1 MESLKVEMTDVFYLP
16 KQDVE
21 TLRYGKALQKIRDAV
36 DGLNQALEKF
46 AKVFD
51 QRFVM
56 LEQDVWYDYA
66 TGLLLPKFEKYR
78 CPSYEMWEL
87 VVSSKSER
95 IANMRFSFAKFRGR
109 LMTNEEAQIL
119 FDHRVKY
126 PYRHKSLNKFDIRVA
141 WMRGLVEK
149 SPKFTK
155 CCPIGTWLLTSD
167 FSWDSQKGAAIYNV
181 TKGMMMFLPYSVEIH
196 VAAIPVYAMT
206 EPHPLEESLSETE
219 RKNMRRVAATAFF
232 EQDLWPEG
240 LPKRLKVFL
249 LKMREALSSYIVL
262 DKKSGAYQVD
272 EKKFRHSW
280 KSENGGL
287 VSENNLDKLIAEASR
302 EKALGVDSALVKDI
316 LLKCDYV
323 RANLSPYAENV
334 LTDLNAGHWELYEQ
348 MLKKP
353 PEAEKLRLKQELPA
367 RPPALDIR
375 ADGICAIDFGTKST
389 TVVCRNQGEYLR
401 RIGRGEYHKAPRMED
416 YENPTA
422 VELRDLES
430 FLAAYRAREGR
441 PFTHWEEVTV
451 SHTARNRLLENEERT
466 IIQSVFS
473 ELKQWA
479 NSMRSGGYRMR
490 DQRGEEVVLPAYLD
504 LPEGAF
510 DPIEL
515 YAYYLGLY
523 INNMHRDGGI
533 YLDYILSY
541 PVKYS
546 KPVRERIR
554 QSFERGLKKSLPP
567 SILRDEEVMEDFSVA
582 FGASEPAAYAAC
594 ALKEL
599 GKREA
604 HMQPQAGREICY
616 AVFDFGGGTTD
627 FDYGVWRL
635 PQAEDGVSWNY
646 VIEHF
651 GAGSDEDLGGEK
663 LLNLIAY
670 QVYQDNLEEMR
681 KADIHFACPDGCEY
695 FAGGE
700 LLLDDSEAAHLNRR
714 RLAEMLRPIW
724 EQRAEDGEGAALD
737 DDRQSMVFFRGNE
750 TVSIALHIDK
760 EKLQRMLKE
769 RIRRGVDNFFVK
781 LWDAFKGRKVAAAI
795 DILLAGNSC
804 KSPIVSEL
812 FTERIREEEKN
823 IEKNVQKNLAMEKDA
838 SGVFRLHLP
847 LGTEEDEGA
856 FDRRPT
862 GKTGVAFGL
871 LACYRGDRNIKV
883 IDGSHSEESEA
894 QFRYYLGR
902 RKGDSFE
909 VTIGLDVPYDA
920 WAPFLDVESEDRSFS
935 LYYSSEPRALQVQNP
950 LSYRDVKYKK
960 CRLRYTG
967 AAEGESGI
975 VYIRKKSPNEVEYVV
990 STETK
995 IKDGEYLSELGKC
1008 ELS

>member
-21 TLRYGKALQKIRDAV
+21 RRRYERALQKVCDVV
-36 DGLNQALEKF
+36 DEINGALERL
-46 AKVFD
+46 AKIFD

-56 LEQDVWYDYA
+56 MEQDVWYDYV

-78 CPSYEMWEL
+78 CPSYEINEL
-87 VVSSKSER
+87 AAYAKKR
-95 IANMRFSFAKFRGR
+95 KLAHLHRSFAGFSGR
-109 LMTNEEAQIL
+109 LMTNQEAQTL
-119 FDHRVKY
+119 LDHRTAY
-126 PYRHKSLNKFDIRVA
+126 PYRHKSLNKFSIQVD
-141 WMRGLVEK
+141 WTHGLTEKFVEVVK
-149 SPKFTK
+149 S
-155 CCPIGTWLLTSD
+155 CPIGAWLLTSD
-167 FSWDSQKGAAIYNV
+167 FSCSDEGIEVYETTRQMRMTV
-181 TKGMMMFLPYSVEIH
+181 PYETVGH
-196 VAAIPVYAMT
+196 AAAIPVHALT
-206 EPHPLEESLSETE
+206 ETHLSEESLSEAE
-219 RKNMRRVAATAFF
+219 RKKERRTAAVALL
-232 EQDLWPEG
+232 EKGLCPEG
-240 LPKRLKVFL
+240 LPQKVKSFL
-249 LKMREALSSYIVL
+249 VKIRDARSAYIVL
-262 DKKSGAYQVD
+262 DKKAGVYQVD
-272 EKKFRHSW
+272 EKKFQHVW
-280 KSENGGL
+280 KVGKSRILSEDELGTML
-287 VSENNLDKLIAEASR
+287 TEKYRKHEIAF
-302 EKALGVDSALVKDI
+302 DSALVKDI

-353 PEAEKLRLKQELPA
+353 PEAEKVRLKQELPA

-401 RIGRGEYHKAPRMED
+401 RIGRGDYHKAPRMED

-422 VELRDLES
+422 VELRDIES
-430 FLAAYRAREGR
+430 FLMAYRAREGR
-441 PFTHWEEVTV
+441 PFTRWEEVTV

-479 NSMRSGGYRMR
+479 NSTRSGGYRMR

-567 SILRDEEVMEDFSVA
+567 SILRDEDIMEDFSVT

-604 HMQPQAGREICY
+604 HMQPQSGREICY

-651 GAGSDEDLGGEK
+651 GAGSDEELGGEK

-670 QVYQDNLEEMR
+670 QVYQDNLEKMR
-681 KADIHFACPDGCEY
+681 KEGIRFACPDGCEY

-724 EQRAEDGEGAALD
+724 EQRAEDGGEMQLD
-737 DDRQSMVFFRGNE
+737 SDQQSMVFFRGNE
-750 TVSIALHIDK
+750 TVSIALDIKK
-760 EKLQRMLKE
+760 EKLQQMLKE

-847 LGTEEDEGA
+847 LGMEEDEDD

-883 IDGSHSEESEA
+883 IDGSHSEASEA

-902 RKGDSFE
+902 RTGDSFE

-920 WAPFLDVESEDRSFS
+920 WAPFLDVEREDRNFS
-935 LYYSSEPRALQVQNP
+935 LYYTSEPRAVQVHNP
-950 LSYRDVKYKK
+950 LSIDDAKYKK
-960 CRLRYTG
+960 CRLRYTA
-967 AAEGESGI
+967 AAEGERGI
-975 VYIRKKSPNEVEYVV
+975 VYIRKKSPSEVEYVV

-995 IKDGEYLSELGKC
+995 IKDGEYLSELRKC